1 MKWIVFLCVVVFS
14 AVFSPANAQQRRL
27 DSVLALNNAYHR
39 EDSVKAVYHRE
50 TFRAYYSIRNY
61 AKMDL
66 YVDSAISLA
75 SRLADKSI
83 LAFVYYR
90 AGGVNHTANRFK
102 AITYYNL
109 SIETANANNY
119 PKIEAGAYLNLG
131 ALYMDL
137 REFPKSLEA
146 HEKSIKYF
154 AQVGNEDGVNSAYM
168 NMSII
173 YVSMNELVK
182 GMEYTKK
189 ALKAFEANGKSAR
202 GVAVASDAMADIY
215 FRATPEQLI
224 QMGVQPANRN
234 KEITA
239 TLDKGLKNVL
249 TTDDN
254 SLTSAYYRQYGRLY
268 ESMGNLKGAQENYT
282 KAVDYLKGDA
292 DEESFSD
299 NLVLLGNFYVNR
311 LKEYAKGMSMIH
323 YALVNARKQKSSGT
337 EEDALNA
344 LSNAHEKQRNFDSSL
359 FYFRQAIV
367 VKDSIYSREREQE
380 VTRRQLKIDFDIKE
394 RDYKS
399 AQQLADARMKQ
410 QEQQILLRNQQLQI
424 SDKEKTLQRLTF
436 LQKQAELETEKKLQD
451 KELVQEQQ
459 RAEFETKTRD
469 QQIKVQNVQLTLNKR
484 VSLFLGILAVIVIAV
499 AMFIFKSRKKT
510 VALNKIVSDQKDE
523 LQELVAV
530 KDKIFSIVSHD
541 MRTPVNNIIAFSSLV
556 EDGDIEQERLAMYL
570 EQIKG
575 TLDHTS
581 SLMENMLNWA
591 ASQMQGFTPVIE
603 EVNLASVSQHIV
615 SGVAPSL
622 FKKKINCVNHVRENI
637 FVKGD
642 QNMVELIV
650 RNLVN
655 NAIKFSNPN
664 GKIELSFARENNNI
678 IFLVKDEGVGIS
690 KERMAAINNESSN
703 AIQST
708 LGTGKEKG
716 TGLGLMLCK
725 HFARLMHGSIRVES
739 EVGVGSGFVLSLK
752 AAGS

>member
-1 MKWIVFLCVVVFS
+1 MKWIVPLCAIIFLSSFFS
-14 AVFSPANAQQRRL
+14 TATAQQRRL
-27 DSVLALNNAYHR
+27 DSVLALNNAYHK
-39 EDSVKAVYHRE
+39 EDSLKAVYLRE
-50 TFRAYYSIRNY
+50 VFRAYNSVRNY
-61 AKMDL
+61 AKLNL
-66 YVDSAISLA
+66 YIDSAILIA
-75 SRLADKSI
+75 SRLSNKSI
-83 LAFVYYR
+83 LAFIYYR
-90 AGGVNHTANRFK
+90 AGGAYHNTDRFK
-102 AITYYNL
+102 AINYYNL
-109 SIETANANNY
+109 SVALANANNF

-131 ALYMDL
+131 ALYMDI

-146 HEKSIKYF
+146 HEKAIKYF
-154 AQVGNEDGVNSAYM
+154 AQIGNEDGVSSAYM

-189 ALKAFEANGKSAR
+189 ALKSFEASGSSAR
-202 GVAVASDAMADIY
+202 GIAVACDAMTDIY

-224 QMGVQPANRN
+224 QMGIQPANRN
-234 KEITA
+234 KEISA
-239 TLDKGLKNVL
+239 TLDRGLKNVL
-249 TTDDN
+249 TTEDN
-254 SLTSAYYRQYGRLY
+254 SLTSSFYRQYGRLY
-268 ESMGNLKGAQENYT
+268 ESMGNLQAAQQNYT
-282 KAVDYLKGDA
+282 KAVDYLKGDT

-311 LKEYAKGMSMIH
+311 LKEYSKGISMIH
-323 YALVNARKQKSSGT
+323 YALMNARKQKSSGT

-344 LSNAHEKQRNFDSSL
+344 LSNAYEKQRNFDSSL

-367 VKDSIYSREREQE
+367 VKDSIYSKEREQE

-394 RDYKS
+394 RDYKT

-410 QEQQILLRNQQLQI
+410 QEQQILLRNQQLLI

-436 LQKQAELETEKKLQD
+436 LQKQAELETEKKMRDQQ
-451 KELVQEQQ
+451 LVQEQQ
-459 RAEFETKTRD
+459 RADFETKARD

-499 AMFIFKSRKKT
+499 AMFIFNSRKKT
-510 VALNKIVSDQKDE
+510 VLLNKIVSDQKEE
-523 LQELVAV
+523 LEELVAV

-541 MRTPVNNIIAFSSLV
+541 MRTPVNNIIAFSSLL
-556 EDGDIEQERLAMYL
+556 EDGDIEQERLALYL

-591 ASQMQGFTPVIE
+591 ASQMQGFTPVLE

-622 FKKKINCVNHVRENI
+622 FKKKINCINQVKENI

-650 RNLVN
+650 RNLLN
-655 NAIKFSNPN
+655 NSIKFSSNNGEIKLSVTKEN
-664 GKIELSFARENNNI
+664 GKVVFS
-678 IFLVKDEGVGIS
+678 VKDNGVGMN
-690 KERMAAINNESSN
+690 KEKVAIINGPSSN

-708 LGTGKEKG
+708 QGTGKEKG

-725 HFARLMHGSIRVES
+725 HFAQIMQGSVQVVSKEGEGS
-739 EVGVGSGFVLSLK
+739 VFMLVLPGV
-752 AAGS
+752 